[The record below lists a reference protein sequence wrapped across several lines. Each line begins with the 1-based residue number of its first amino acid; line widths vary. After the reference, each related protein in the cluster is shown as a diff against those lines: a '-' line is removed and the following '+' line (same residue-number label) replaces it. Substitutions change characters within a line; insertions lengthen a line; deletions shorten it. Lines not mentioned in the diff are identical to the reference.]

1 MTRTKRAALA
11 ALAEL
16 GSDFSEWGE
25 PPYAVSDIA
34 RHIGADI
41 SNLVKTMK
49 LLEREG
55 LVVRE
60 VAIRE
65 CWNAIAGG
73 GVPRRCVCYWLAAT
87 MEADKASAAEW
98 VAGADE
104 RSRRAFATLF
114 APSTVLDVDA
124 VVVQT
129 APLLPMQRI
138 QDAQSGMDT
147 EQGEGVNSTK
157 A

>member
-1 MTRTKRAALA
+1 MRMTKTKRAALD
-11 ALAEL
+11 ALTEL
-16 GSDFSEWGE
+16 GSDFLEWGV

-34 RHIGADI
+34 RYIGADL

-60 VAIRE
+60 VAVRE

-87 MEADKASAAEW
+87 MEADRASAAEW
-98 VAGADE
+98 LAGADE
-104 RSRRAFATLF
+104 RARLAFSTLF
-114 APSTVLDVDA
+114 SPRTAVLDVDA
-124 VVVQT
+124 VVVQAT
-129 APLLPMQRI
+129 PALPMR
-138 QDAQSGMDT
+138 
-147 EQGEGVNSTK
+147 
-157 A
+157 